1 MDEKDVYKRFD
12 ILSEPAV
19 KLAKEQKFRRAIKF
33 LEKLI
38 ATENDRQIYYLAQI
52 QIGVFLEALE
62 KDKKAIERYESIPE
76 SDFELYT
83 LAQFRLAKLLIRLR
97 KMDEVQ
103 AIYDKFSSYTSL
115 TPEMKNYLGYLLD
128 RLNKTE
134 EAIQLLNSI
143 TRNDGIEIYVE
154 AKTHQAIL
162 LDKLKRYDEIL
173 PICYSITKDDDPV
186 FYARTRVLLGEA
198 LDNLGQKEES
208 FNVFNSISKEDDDD
222 SYREARL
229 ELFARFPLKT
239 IKQCISNLF
248 AH

>member
-1 MDEKDVYKRFD
+1 MDAEDVYNRFD

-115 TPEMKNYLGYLLD
+115 TPEMKNSLGYLLD
-128 RLNKTE
+128 KLNKTE

-143 TRNDGIEIYVE
+143 TRSDGLEIYVT
-154 AKTHQAIL
+154 AKTNQAML
-162 LDKLKRYDEIL
+162 LGKLKRYDEIL
-173 PICYSITKDDDPV
+173 PICYSITKDADSEL
-186 FYARTRVLLGEA
+186 YGKARLLLGDA
-198 LDNLGQKEES
+198 LDNLGRKEES
-208 FNVFNSISKEDDDD
+208 FNVFNSISKEDEE
-222 SYREARL
+222 SYRQARF
-229 ELFARFPLKT
+229 ELFTRFPLKT

>member
-1 MDEKDVYKRFD
+1 MDEKDVYERFKN
-12 ILSEPAV
+12 LSEPAV
-19 KLAKEQKFRRAIKF
+19 KLAKKGKRRQAIKF
-33 LEKLI
+33 LEKI
-38 ATENDRQIYYLAQI
+38 ARENDRQIYYLAQI
-52 QIGVFLEALE
+52 DIGACLEGLG
-62 KDKKAIERYESIPE
+62 KDKEAIERYQSIPE
-76 SDFELYT
+76 SEFEFYAH
-83 LAQFRLAKLLIRLR
+83 AQFRLARLLIRLR

-143 TRNDGIEIYVE
+143 TRSDGIEIYVE

-186 FYARTRVLLGEA
+186 FYARSRVLLGEA
-198 LDNLGQKEES
+198 LDNLGRKEES

-248 AH
+248 AR

>member
-1 MDEKDVYKRFD
+1 MDEKDVYERFKN
-12 ILSEPAV
+12 LSEPAV
-19 KLAKEQKFRRAIKF
+19 KLAKKGKRRQAIKF
-33 LEKLI
+33 LEKI

-52 QIGVFLEALE
+52 DIGACLEGLG
-62 KDKKAIERYESIPE
+62 KDKEAIERYQSIPE
-76 SDFELYT
+76 SEFEFYAH
-83 LAQFRLAKLLIRLR
+83 AQFRLARLLIRLR

-143 TRNDGIEIYVE
+143 TRSDGIEIYVE

-198 LDNLGQKEES
+198 LDNLGQTEES

-248 AH
+248 AR

>member
-19 KLAKEQKFRRAIKF
+19 KLAKKGKRRQAIKF
-33 LEKLI
+33 LEKI

-52 QIGVFLEALE
+52 DIGACLEALG
-62 KDKKAIERYESIPE
+62 KDKEAIERYQSIPE
-76 SDFELYT
+76 SEFEFYAH
-83 LAQFRLAKLLIRLR
+83 AQFRLARLLIRLR

-173 PICYSITKDDDPV
+173 PICYSITKDAGSEL
-186 FYARTRVLLGEA
+186 YGKARLLLGDA

-208 FNVFNSISKEDDDD
+208 FNVFNSISKEDDEF
-222 SYREARL
+222 YRKARF
-229 ELFARFPLKT
+229 ELFTRFPLKT

>member
-1 MDEKDVYKRFD
+1 MDEEDVYKRFD

-19 KLAKEQKFRRAIKF
+19 KLAKKGKRRQAIKF
-33 LEKLI
+33 LEKI

-52 QIGVFLEALE
+52 DIGACLDGLG
-62 KDKKAIERYESIPE
+62 KDKEAIERYQSIPE
-76 SDFELYT
+76 SEFEFYAH
-83 LAQFRLAKLLIRLR
+83 AQFRLAGLLIRLR

-103 AIYDKFSSYTSL
+103 AIYDKLSSYTPL
-115 TPEMKNYLGYLLD
+115 TADMKNSLGYLLD
-128 RLNKTE
+128 KLNKTE

-143 TRNDGIEIYVE
+143 TRSDGIEIYVE

-186 FYARTRVLLGEA
+186 FYARSRVLLGEA
-198 LDNLGQKEES
+198 LDNLGRKEES
-208 FNVFNSISKEDDDD
+208 FNVFNSISKEDEE
-222 SYREARL
+222 SYRQARF
-229 ELFARFPLKT
+229 ELFTRFPLKT

-248 AH
+248 AR

>member
-1 MDEKDVYKRFD
+1 MDEEDVYKRFD

-208 FNVFNSISKEDDDD
+208 FNVFNSISKEDDEF
-222 SYREARL
+222 YRKARF
-229 ELFARFPLKT
+229 ELFTRFPLKT

>member
-1 MDEKDVYKRFD
+1 MDAEDVYKRFD

-19 KLAKEQKFRRAIKF
+19 KLAKKGKRRQAIKF
-33 LEKLI
+33 LEKI

-52 QIGVFLEALE
+52 DIGACLEGLG
-62 KDKKAIERYESIPE
+62 KDKEAIERYQSIPE
-76 SDFELYT
+76 SEFEFYIH
-83 LAQFRLAKLLIRLR
+83 AQFRLAELLIRLR
-97 KMDEVQ
+97 KMDEAQ
-103 AIYDKFSSYTSL
+103 AIYDKLSSYTSL
-115 TPEMKNYLGYLLD
+115 TPHMKNALGCLLD
-128 RLNKTE
+128 RLNKME
-134 EAIQLLNSI
+134 EALQLFNSI
-143 TRNDGIEIYVE
+143 TRSDGIEIYVA
-154 AKTHQAIL
+154 AKTNQAML

-173 PICYSITKDDDPV
+173 PICYSITKDDDPA
-186 FYARTRVLLGEA
+186 FYARTRFLLGKA

-248 AH
+248 AR

>member
-19 KLAKEQKFRRAIKF
+19 KLAKKGKRRQAIKF
-33 LEKLI
+33 LEKI
-38 ATENDRQIYYLAQI
+38 ARENDRQIYYLAQI
-52 QIGVFLEALE
+52 DIGACLEGLG
-62 KDKKAIERYESIPE
+62 KDKEAIERYQSIPE

-83 LAQFRLAKLLIRLR
+83 HAQFRLAGLLIRLR
-97 KMDEVQ
+97 RMDEVQ
-103 AIYDKFSSYTSL
+103 AIYDKLSSYTPL
-115 TPEMKNYLGYLLD
+115 TADMKNSLGHLLD
-128 RLNKTE
+128 KLNKTE

-143 TRNDGIEIYVE
+143 TRSDGLEIYVT
-154 AKTHQAIL
+154 AKTNQAML
-162 LDKLKRYDEIL
+162 LGKLKRYDEIL
-173 PICYSITKDDDPV
+173 PICYSITKDAGSEL
-186 FYARTRVLLGEA
+186 YGKARLLLGDA

-208 FNVFNSISKEDDDD
+208 FNVFNSISKEDDE

-248 AH
+248 AR

>member
-1 MDEKDVYKRFD
+1 MDEKDVYKRFN

-19 KLAKEQKFRRAIKF
+19 KLAKEQKFRRAINL

-76 SDFELYT
+76 SEFELYT
-83 LAQFRLAKLLIRLR
+83 HAQFRLAGLLIRLR

-143 TRNDGIEIYVE
+143 TRSDGIEIYVE

-186 FYARTRVLLGEA
+186 FYARSRVLLGEA
-198 LDNLGQKEES
+198 LDNLGRKEES
-208 FNVFNSISKEDDDD
+208 FNVFNSISKEDEE
-222 SYREARL
+222 SYRQARF
-229 ELFARFPLKT
+229 ELFTRFPLKT

-248 AH
+248 AR

>member
-1 MDEKDVYKRFD
+1 MDEEDVYKRFD

-76 SDFELYT
+76 SEFELYT
-83 LAQFRLAKLLIRLR
+83 HAQFRLAGLLIRLR

-115 TPEMKNYLGYLLD
+115 TPEMKNSLGYLLD

-143 TRNDGIEIYVE
+143 TRSDGLEIYVT
-154 AKTHQAIL
+154 AKTNQAML
-162 LDKLKRYDEIL
+162 LGKLKRYDEIL
-173 PICYSITKDDDPV
+173 PICYSITKDAGSEL
-186 FYARTRVLLGEA
+186 YGKARLLLGDA

-208 FNVFNSISKEDDDD
+208 FNVFNSISKEDDEF
-222 SYREARL
+222 YRKARF
-229 ELFARFPLKT
+229 ELFTRFPLKT